1 MKSLTFNQ
9 LQLRVLVL
17 LFLLFTSALIGYRYF
32 IELPK
37 LERSAS
43 LLAERELDTLTFSM
57 KKIVTLISR
66 FGFDYAVW
74 STTHDFMLD
83 LNQDYIDEN
92 LVDNTFESLEVDGF
106 FYINDKLELVTE
118 KGLNHKT
125 GKALSFSF
133 YDFKKFPHNLSML
146 PSARTGIGT
155 SMTMG
160 FLTTQN
166 GPAIYSVN
174 QIRRS
179 DKGGEHRGFLILIKL
194 IDDEFTAN
202 LSTHTMTNISF
213 SPLSQN
219 KNIKGLQQWDQK
231 SILTS
236 LKPFSKVLIED
247 MNKRPVAILN
257 MEHSMGNMPNLI
269 NKQSVI
275 FITLISFL
283 FYMVYRLVSITI
295 IIPVKKLANDI
306 KVLDSKE
313 KYTLLNENYAV
324 RELTTV
330 SKNVNELMSTVQKQ
344 NELLAK
350 QVSTDQLTQVMNRYG
365 LTVEIDK
372 QKDQCIRLNVGF
384 IVVMCDIDH
393 FKKYNDSFGHM
404 QGDKALFDVAQS
416 LEKHCKRPSDVC
428 ARFGGEEFTLLFS
441 EMSEDDL
448 QKKMKEII
456 TAMEILNI
464 FHSKSP
470 TAPYVTVS
478 LGATIVRPSDVVDY
492 ALATD
497 EIFKKADNALYQ
509 AKANGRNGFVINYFT
524 SNK

>member
-9 LQLRVLVL
+9 LQLRVLLL

-37 LERSAS
+37 LERSTA
-43 LLAERELDTLTFSM
+43 LLAERELDTLRFSM
-57 KKIVTLISR
+57 KNIIKIVSR
-66 FGFDYAVW
+66 TAYDYAVW
-74 STTHDFMLD
+74 TSTHNFMLD

-92 LVDNTFESLEVDGF
+92 LVDNTFESLEIDGF
-106 FYINDKLELVTE
+106 FYINDKLDLISG
-118 KGLNHKT
+118 KGLNSKT

-146 PSARTGIGT
+146 PSPISEVGAP
-155 SMTMG
+155 MTMG

-174 QIRRS
+174 QVRTS
-179 DKGGEHRGFLILIKL
+179 EKGGEYRGFLILVKL
-194 IDDEFTAN
+194 IGHEFTEN
-202 LSTHTMTNISF
+202 LSTYTMTNVSF

-219 KNIKGLQQWDQK
+219 KNTKGLQQWDQK

-236 LKPFSKVLIED
+236 VKPFSKVLIED
-247 MNKRPVAILN
+247 MNHRPVAILN

-269 NKQSVI
+269 NTQSVI

-295 IIPVKKLANDI
+295 IIPVKKLAKDI

-313 KYTLLNENYAV
+313 KYTLLNENYSV
-324 RELTTV
+324 RELATV

-350 QVSTDQLTQVMNRYG
+350 QVSTDPLTQVMNRYG
-365 LTVEIDK
+365 LKVELDK
-372 QKDQCIRLNVGF
+372 QKDQCIRLNIGF
-384 IVVMCDIDH
+384 IVVMCDIDN
-393 FKKYNDSFGHM
+393 FKNYNDSFGHM
-404 QGDKALFDVAQS
+404 QGDKALFDIAQC
-416 LEKHCKRPSDVC
+416 LEKHCKRPSDIC

-448 QKKMKEII
+448 QRKMKEII
-456 TAMEILNI
+456 TAMETLNI
-464 FHSKSP
+464 PHSESP
-470 TAPYVTVS
+470 TAPYVTLS

-492 ALATD
+492 ALDTD
-497 EIFKKADNALYQ
+497 EIFKKADKALYQ
-509 AKANGRNGFVINYFT
+509 AKANGRKGFVINYFT